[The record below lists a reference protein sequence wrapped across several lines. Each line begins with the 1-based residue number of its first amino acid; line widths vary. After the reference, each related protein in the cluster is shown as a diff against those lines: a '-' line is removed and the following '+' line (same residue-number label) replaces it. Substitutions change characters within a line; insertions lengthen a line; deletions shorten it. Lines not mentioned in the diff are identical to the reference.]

1 MARLPTGVGKALG
14 AATPKK
20 VGGSLTGHV
29 WSRNARKGNYSHM
42 EGVRA
47 PKAGGLSSKTAPM
60 KHEIGFF
67 NAGFGRT
74 GMDGEN

>member
-1 MARLPTGVGKALG
+1 MGVGKALG

-29 WSRNARKGNYSHM
+29 FSRNSRKGNYSHM
-42 EGVRA
+42 EGVRS
-47 PKAGGLSSKTAPM
+47 PKAGGLSHDTAPH
-60 KHEIGFF
+60 KHEMQFF

-74 GMDGEN
+74 GMTGES